1 MATSKAAEVS
11 VGGSPASDDICVRVG
26 ERIRNLRASRGWSR
40 QLLADHAQVERSHLA
55 RLEDGK
61 REAGLRVLARIADA
75 LEVEVET
82 LVSRKP
88 LT

>member
-1 MATSKAAEVS
+1 MAASKARSAIDDS
-11 VGGSPASDDICVRVG
+11 SASDDICVRVG
-26 ERIRNLRASRGWSR
+26 ERIRNLRASRGWSQ
-40 QLLADHAQVERSHLA
+40 QLLADHAQVERAHLA

-75 LEVEVET
+75 LEVEVEK
-82 LVSRKP
+82 LVSRKA